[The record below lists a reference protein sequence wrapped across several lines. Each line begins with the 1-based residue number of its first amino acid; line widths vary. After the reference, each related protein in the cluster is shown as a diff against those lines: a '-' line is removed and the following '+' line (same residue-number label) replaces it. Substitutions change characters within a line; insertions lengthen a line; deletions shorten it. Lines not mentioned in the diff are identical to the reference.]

1 MPHETAPT
9 PPSDLPP
16 ALPPNRPHVLVVD
29 DEPQIRTLL
38 ALALRREGYAVT
50 ACEDGRAG
58 LEALQQHDVQ
68 VLLTDLKMP
77 HMDGLALIRAAKER
91 RPDLAS
97 ILITAYAS
105 TETAVEALR
114 HGADDYLAKPFQ
126 VDDLRRVVDRALTAR
141 RLGAEQRRAGVRA
154 RDEAEEMRTRSAK
167 AEKALAQA
175 KADLTLSRG
184 DLERRVR
191 DLEFVGELTRLLAGK
206 SDLERVLSTST
217 RILATRFAA
226 LGVRI
231 EVGLEDGARVAQHVS
246 EDLPT
251 SLLPAL
257 SADLVGRAQS
267 QPDKVLR
274 DLVLGPGK
282 TLEALAA
289 ALSGPEGLLGGLT
302 VVRDAPPR
310 EDPGDLFLLRLVA
323 PTLTMA
329 VEADLQRRAAEQGA
343 LDVALGMLEV
353 LEGRG
358 GLAPGHASRVADLSL
373 RIAERMSLS
382 PRLKRVIEVAARLHD
397 VGEVGVPDSLLQRA
411 GPLNADERRVVEG
424 HSLLGARLLA
434 PFGEAASFVRHHHE
448 RYDGRGYPDGLR
460 GEEIP
465 LGAAIV
471 GAAEAFDAMT
481 HARPYRPSRSRKD
494 ALEEV
499 RAQRGIQFMPDV
511 ADALLDLPAGTR

>member
-1 MPHETAPT
+1 MADDAAP
-9 PPSDLPP
+9 SP
-16 ALPPNRPHVLVVD
+16 AAELPPNRPHVLVVD

-38 ALALRREGYAVT
+38 AMALRREGYAVT

-77 HMDGLALIRAAKER
+77 DMDGLALIRAAKER
-91 RPDLAS
+91 KPDLAS

-114 HGADDYLAKPFQ
+114 QGADDYLAKPFQ
-126 VDDLRRVVDRALTAR
+126 VDDLRRVVERSLTAR

-154 RDEAEEMRTRSAK
+154 RDEAEALRVRSAK

-191 DLEFVGELTRLLAGK
+191 DLEFVAELTRLLAGK

-246 EDLPT
+246 EDLPA

-267 QPDKVLR
+267 QPDRVLR

-289 ALSGPEGLLGGLT
+289 ALTGSDGLLGGLT

-358 GLAPGHASRVADLSL
+358 GLAPGHASRVADISL
-373 RIAERMSLS
+373 RIAERMGLS